1 MTECEAAT
9 ACLGV
14 AALEVIARLIELL
27 AAKGLLSA
35 AEIMELAEAAERR
48 E

>member
-1 MTECEAAT
+1 MTE
-9 ACLGV
+9 CLGV

-27 AAKGLLSA
+27 AEKGFLSS

-48 E
+48 D